1 MVNPVG
7 KDPGQKHFILSMA
20 KSGLRIAGCVGVLLQ
35 VVPVSVF
42 IGAFLVAEII
52 GIAEEL

>member
-1 MVNPVG
+1 MIN
-7 KDPGQKHFILSMA
+7 KDPGNKHFYYSMV
-20 KSGLRIAGCVGVLLQ
+20 KSGFRIAGCVGVLLQ